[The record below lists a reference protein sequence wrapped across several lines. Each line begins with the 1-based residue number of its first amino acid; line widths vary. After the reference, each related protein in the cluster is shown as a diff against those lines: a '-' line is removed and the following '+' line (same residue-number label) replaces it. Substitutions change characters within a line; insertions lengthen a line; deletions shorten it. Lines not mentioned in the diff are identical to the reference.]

1 MLHHAKRFFGSLA
14 KREIS
19 DDDRDWITSMLSI
32 KEMELWSGQ
41 MIVDQA
47 HSLQIARRFVVLM
60 PDATR
65 EEIVAALSH
74 DVGKSIAR
82 LGVVARAVATILPA
96 RISRINRR
104 FAAYRDHEKIGAEML
119 RAIGSSEV
127 TVALVEGTSA
137 TKAANALQLAD
148 RI

>member
-1 MLHHAKRFFGSLA
+1 MLHLARRFFGSLA
-14 KREIS
+14 KREIT
-19 DDDRDWITSMLSI
+19 DADRNWVTSMLSI

-65 EEIVAALSH
+65 EEIAAALSH
-74 DVGKSIAR
+74 DIGKSIAR
-82 LGVVARAVATILPA
+82 LGVVARVVATVLPA
-96 RISRINRR
+96 RIWRRNRR
-104 FAAYRDHEKIGAEML
+104 LAAYRGHEKLGAEML

-137 TKAANALQLAD
+137 TNAAIALRLAD
-148 RI
+148 RV

>member
-1 MLHHAKRFFGSLA
+1 MLHLAKRFFGSLA

-19 DDDRDWITSMLSI
+19 DADRDWITSILSI
-32 KEMELWSGQ
+32 KELELWSCQ
-41 MIVDQA
+41 MIVDRA
-47 HSLQIARRFVVLM
+47 HSLQIARRFVGLM

-65 EEIVAALSH
+65 DEIAAALSH
-74 DVGKSIAR
+74 DVGKSVAR
-82 LGVVARAVATILPA
+82 LGVVARVVATILPA

-104 FAAYRDHEKIGAEML
+104 FAAYREHEKIGAEML

-137 TKAANALQLAD
+137 TNAANALRLAD
-148 RI
+148 RV